1 MKKSLSFVVG
11 AIQIV
16 QSYALTFGETKIL
29 VNEHREWSLNSSKL
43 DWTVT

>member
-16 QSYALTFGETKIL
+16 QTYAHSFGETKVL
-29 VNEHREWSLNSSKL
+29 VNENHEWSLNSQKL